1 VNRLMA
7 IFALVVVVSL
17 FASCMFERTKEIRP
31 LTIQVIDSLTKEP
44 IEGAVVYYKLESY
57 REFSPL
63 GLPLPHTFFRVIMM
77 EKTYTDE
84 NGVVIFP
91 RSSIRLK
98 AFEHFY
104 IEAVYINLEKVPP
117 PKEDNPGEF
126 FSCRLE
132 ERFNPIDHL
141 KGAFIGNHWSPV
153 VREIPGAPDWANF
166 NTTYNWGSFS
176 KTEENILV
184 ELERKE

>member
-1 VNRLMA
+1 MA
-7 IFALVVVVSL
+7 IFALAVVVLL
-17 FASCMFERTKEIRP
+17 FASCMFGRTKEIRP
-31 LTIQVIDSLTKEP
+31 LTIKVIDSLTKEP
-44 IEGAVVYYKLESY
+44 IEGAVVYYRLRGY
-57 REFSPL
+57 RQFSPL
-63 GLPLPHTFFRVIMM
+63 GLPLPHTVYRVIMM

-91 RSSIRLK
+91 RRRIWLE

-104 IEAVYINLEKVPP
+104 AEAVFINLEKAPA
-117 PKEDNPGEF
+117 PKEDSLVEF
-126 FSCRLE
+126 FSCRPE

-141 KGAFIGNHWSPV
+141 KGAFIGNYQSSAAMEMPV
-153 VREIPGAPDWANF
+153 SHDWENYKP
-166 NTTYNWGSFS
+166 TYNWGSFS